1 MPAQGFALVRSA
13 ATQNI
18 QGTRA
23 RAVSRT
29 YMTMYKSAPLAEILL
44 IILLELKMLKQPIDY

>member
-1 MPAQGFALVRSA
+1 MDFTILAVVSALER
-13 ATQNI
+13 
-18 QGTRA
+18 

-29 YMTMYKSAPLAEILL
+29 YMTMYRSAPLAEILL